1 MRVRDVFTLSDGRT
15 VFAGEI
21 ADGPDYVSESDCDLV
36 IDGRKAAGFRIEGEM
51 FPLRKRA
58 VHLRAISTTW
68 KLDLDLVRSS
78 LATGTMV
85 VEIVGQGPAQGLG

>member
-1 MRVRDVFTLSDGRT
+1 MRVRDVFAFSDGRT

-21 ADGPDYVSESDCDLV
+21 AVGPAYILETDCDLV

-51 FPLRKRA
+51 LPLRKRA

-85 VEIVGQGPAQGLG
+85 VEIVGRGPVQGLG